1 MVNENK
7 HEVPKNVKFLFVTGS
22 DEKSRDK
29 IIFDLKRNCNDC
41 NHMFDIIAF
50 PEEHLHPTHH
60 FEQLCKVIR
69 SFAGMKFPKRYQ
81 YISAS
86 NDEIETGEY
95 STFTVVV
102 ETVSVHMLH
111 YIPIIQS
118 ILHAYH
124 ENKKGNPAFPS
135 ALHEDDME
143 ILRKCKLID
152 NEFADAVFAE
162 DFIIIDTDST
172 NENLIANHPVVEES
186 SEGDADNRVSYYDL
200 DLVEYDRIVEDLE
213 SVYFRTSFYRHP
225 VTVLCK

>member
-7 HEVPKNVKFLFVTGS
+7 CEVPENVKFVFVTGS
-22 DEKSRDK
+22 DEFARNR
-29 IIFDLKRNCNDC
+29 IITDLHRKCHNCNL
-41 NHMFDIIAF
+41 MFEVINF
-50 PEEHLHPTHH
+50 PEENLHPSHH
-60 FEQLCKVIR
+60 INQLFKLIG
-69 SFAGMKFPKRYQ
+69 SFAGMEFPKKY
-81 YISAS
+81 YYYDAS
-86 NDEIETGEY
+86 NDEVEIGGY
-95 STFTVVV
+95 HTFVVVV
-102 ETVSVHMLH
+102 ETVSVYMLH

-135 ALHEDDME
+135 PFHEDDME

-172 NENLIANHPVVEES
+172 NENLIANHPVIEES
-186 SEGDADNRVSYYDL
+186 SEGDADNRISYYDL

-225 VTVLCK
+225 VAVLSK